1 MTVSSRIKGRYPQFG
16 LEGENEDVEQHDAGG
31 GEFRAGAENETE
43 KGAKGRFDGGHG
55 VFLRKD
61 EFRDEGAEKGTHDHA
76 DGRVDEPDEKT
87 DDGAPAAGLGAA
99 GKFREIGGYHIVED
113 GDDDGDREPDEQEG
127 QGHRLVAPVRAA
139 APEVEEQQAHPAQ
152 RRAGQAGDDAS
163 DDAGDPQGEGKYGD
177 KGFHFAK
184 VLIIFVGNKT
194 HTDMFA
200 KDVYVN
206 RRRTLLE
213 KMRGAGESGVI
224 LLVGNAEAPAQYKD
238 NCYKWRQDSTWLY
251 YMGLD
256 DPMYAAILDI
266 DSGEET
272 IFADD
277 VEIGD
282 IIWMGPQP
290 TVASK
295 AALVGVANSA
305 PYAQV
310 DKAVKAAI
318 KAGRKVHYIAPS
330 RYFNKLRLMEMIGR
344 ARIDLGVSEPLTKA
358 IISMRLIKEPVE
370 IAAIDAAC
378 DLGFKMHC
386 DLGFKM
392 HSVAR
397 DSIRLGIV
405 EQDIV
410 GKMEGVALAEGW
422 GVSFPTIL
430 TQHGETLHNH
440 LHDKVIEPGKLM
452 VIDAGVESNEH
463 YASDFTRTY
472 PTSGK
477 FTPKQHEVYQIVC
490 DCNELAFSLVKP
502 GITYREVH
510 LATAR
515 KMLEGLSAL
524 GLVHGDLDEMVAL
537 GIAGLFQPHGLGHN
551 MGLDVH
557 DMEDL
562 NENWVGYD
570 PDQARAKQLGLG
582 SLRMARRL
590 QPGHVITDEP
600 GIYFI
605 PALIGQWKRE
615 GTGKGF
621 VNFDKLESYYDFGG
635 IRLEDDVLVTEDGA
649 RRLGAQRLPIFPDD
663 VENAM
668 AR

>member
-1 MTVSSRIKGRYPQFG
+1 
-16 LEGENEDVEQHDAGG
+16 
-31 GEFRAGAENETE
+31 
-43 KGAKGRFDGGHG
+43 
-55 VFLRKD
+55 
-61 EFRDEGAEKGTHDHA
+61 
-76 DGRVDEPDEKT
+76 
-87 DDGAPAAGLGAA
+87 
-99 GKFREIGGYHIVED
+99 
-113 GDDDGDREPDEQEG
+113 
-127 QGHRLVAPVRAA
+127 
-139 APEVEEQQAHPAQ
+139 
-152 RRAGQAGDDAS
+152 
-163 DDAGDPQGEGKYGD
+163 
-177 KGFHFAK
+177 
-184 VLIIFVGNKT
+184 
-194 HTDMFA
+194 MFA
-200 KDVYVN
+200 KEVYV
-206 RRRTLLE
+206 RRRKTLLE
-213 KMRGAGESGVI
+213 KMRAAGADGII
-224 LLVGNAEAPAQYKD
+224 LFVGNAEAPAQYKD

-256 DPMYAAILDI
+256 DPMYAAVLDI

-295 AALVGVANSA
+295 AARVGVAKSA
-305 PYAQV
+305 PYANV
-310 DKAVKAAI
+310 DKAVAAAR
-318 KAGRKVHYIAPS
+318 KAGRKVHHVAPS
-330 RYFNKLRLMEMIGR
+330 RYFNTIRLTEM
-344 ARIDLGVSEPLTKA
+344 LGKVEPSEVLTKA
-358 IISMRLIKEPVE
+358 VISMRLIKEIEE
-370 IAAIDAAC
+370 INAIDAA
-378 DLGFKMHC
+378 C

-397 DSIRLGIV
+397 DSIRPGII
-405 EQDIV
+405 EQEIV

-477 FTPKQHEVYQIVC
+477 FTPRQRDVYQIVC
-490 DCNELAFSLVKP
+490 DCNNLAFSLVKP

-524 GLVHGDLDEMVAL
+524 DLVHGDLDEMVAL

-570 PDQARAKQLGLG
+570 PDQTRAKQLGLG

-605 PALIGQWKRE
+605 PALIEQWKSE

-635 IRLEDDVLVTEDGA
+635 IRLEDDVLVTPEGA
-649 RRLGAQRLPIFPDD
+649 RRLGSKRLPITPDE
-663 VENAM
+663 VEKAM
-668 AR
+668 KR